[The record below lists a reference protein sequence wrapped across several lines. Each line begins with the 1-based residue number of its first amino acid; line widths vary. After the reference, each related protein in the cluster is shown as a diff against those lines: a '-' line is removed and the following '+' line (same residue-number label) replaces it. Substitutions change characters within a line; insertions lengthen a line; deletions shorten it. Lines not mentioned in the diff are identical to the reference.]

1 MSDIVTYDTF
11 EPGKTMGEAVLLLD
25 DSHARSWQKIF
36 GDTASSGANDAA
48 EAAGLLVA
56 MMMRAYLAVVT
67 PRPPGNVH
75 ARQRFSLHAL
85 PRRGEAVRTV
95 IRCDGKEIKRERR
108 YVELLAQ
115 GTGDDGRVLY
125 EGRLSLIWA
134 A

>member
-1 MSDIVTYDTF
+1 MNELVTYDTF
-11 EPGKTMGEAVLLLD
+11 EPGKTMGEAVLALD
-25 DSHARSWQKIF
+25 ESHAQSWQKIF
-36 GDTASSGANDAA
+36 GNTASSGASESA
-48 EAAGLLVA
+48 EGAGLLVA

-75 ARQRFSLHAL
+75 ARQRFRLHAL
-85 PRRGEAVRTV
+85 PRQGEAVRTV
-95 IRCDGKEIKRERR
+95 ISCEGKEIKRERR

-115 GTGDDGRVLY
+115 GTGDDGRAIY